1 MPVGAVTG
9 GGGAACHHGP
19 VAVTLSRE
27 LVVDTARRQ
36 LERDGSAELSL
47 RAVARELGVTAPAL
61 YAYVDDKRELMAAVA
76 TDHFERL
83 IERFEA
89 VEETDP
95 LGRVRAVSRA
105 YVDHAVASPA
115 LFRLMFRYPPSS
127 AGEVEAFPP
136 ATRAFEVAS
145 AAMTDAMARGLLG
158 VTDVTVAC
166 MVMWAAMHGLAEILL
181 MGFGF
186 DDAGAEQLIAATI
199 DTMLAGLVEPGTV

>member
-1 MPVGAVTG
+1 
-9 GGGAACHHGP
+9 
-19 VAVTLSRE
+19 VAVTLTRE
-27 LVVDTARRQ
+27 LVVATARAQ

-61 YAYVDDKRELMAAVA
+61 YAYVEDKRELMAAVA
-76 TDHFERL
+76 TEHFERL

-89 VEETDP
+89 VDESDP
-95 LGRVRAVSRA
+95 VARVRAVSRA

-115 LFRLMFRYPPSS
+115 LFRLMFNYPPSS

-145 AAMTDAMARGLLG
+145 GATADAMAQGLLRT
-158 VTDVTVAC
+158 TDVALVS

-181 MGFGF
+181 MGFSF
-186 DDAGAEQLIAATI
+186 DQAGAEQLIAATI
-199 DTMLAGLVEPGTV
+199 DTMVAGLAAPVDPS

>member
-1 MPVGAVTG
+1 M
-9 GGGAACHHGP
+9 
-19 VAVTLSRE
+19 AVTLSRE

-95 LGRVRAVSRA
+95 LARVRAVSRA

-115 LFRLMFRYPPSS
+115 LFRLMFRYPPST

-158 VTDVTVAC
+158 VSDVTVAC

>member
-1 MPVGAVTG
+1 M
-9 GGGAACHHGP
+9 
-19 VAVTLSRE
+19 
-27 LVVDTARRQ
+27 
-36 LERDGSAELSL
+36 
-47 RAVARELGVTAPAL
+47 
-61 YAYVDDKRELMAAVA
+61 
-76 TDHFERL
+76 
-83 IERFEA
+83 
-89 VEETDP
+89 
-95 LGRVRAVSRA
+95 RAVSRA
-105 YVDHAVASPA
+105 YVDHAGASPA
-115 LFRLMFRYPPSS
+115 LFRLMFRYPPST

-158 VTDVTVAC
+158 VSDVTVAC